1 MWVETCASSLH
12 NSFRSNVAKRVAR
25 FCCPFFP
32 TLRGLR
38 VTSLP
43 SLWTCLRVLFQYFH
57 QNLDNALAFCNKRY
71 TFPSFVY
78 LFFVSISETATII
91 KNNHEKV
98 NFSRVQR
105 KKSKL
110 TQGISVLTCVS
121 ISHCKFCDITCELC
135 KSYVKLMFKYCTL
148 RFRNHHKL

>member
-1 MWVETCASSLH
+1 MRIIAAQLVSQQCRQT
-12 NSFRSNVAKRVAR
+12 SFKFLS
-25 FCCPFFP
+25 PFFP

-43 SLWTCLRVLFQYFH
+43 LLWTCSRVLFQYFH
-57 QNLDNALAFCNKRY
+57 QNLDNALAFCNKRH
-71 TFPSFVY
+71 TSPSFVY
-78 LFFVSISETATII
+78 LFFVSISETARII

-135 KSYVKLMFKYCTL
+135 KS
-148 RFRNHHKL
+148 

>member
-1 MWVETCASSLH
+1 MRIIAAQLVSQQ
-12 NSFRSNVAKRVAR
+12 
-25 FCCPFFP
+25 CCQTSCTFLLPVFFP

-43 SLWTCLRVLFQYFH
+43 SLWTCSRILFENFH
-57 QNLDNALAFCNKRY
+57 QNLDNALAFCNKRH

-78 LFFVSISETATII
+78 LFFVSISETARII
-91 KNNHEKV
+91 NNNHEKV
-98 NFSRVQR
+98 NFNTVQQ

-135 KSYVKLMFKYCTL
+135 KS
-148 RFRNHHKL
+148 